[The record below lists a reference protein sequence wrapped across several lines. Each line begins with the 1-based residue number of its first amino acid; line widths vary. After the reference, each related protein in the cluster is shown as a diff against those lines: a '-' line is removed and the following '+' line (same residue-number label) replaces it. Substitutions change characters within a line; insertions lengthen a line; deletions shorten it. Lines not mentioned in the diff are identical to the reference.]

1 MDRLQRLKN
10 RIVNIES
17 AQQKVIQKRQ
27 LFNLIHAQS
36 ASMKQHDTLKASREF
51 IGGKVVPLVSLNMNN
66 RQPEENVGED
76 DYESGRI
83 LSHVSKEN
91 SRYMNLG
98 SMNPSTEPGL
108 IEDDDMC
115 VEPVNILDDAAAT

>member
-1 MDRLQRLKN
+1 M
-10 RIVNIES
+10 
-17 AQQKVIQKRQ
+17 
-27 LFNLIHAQS
+27 
-36 ASMKQHDTLKASREF
+36 
-51 IGGKVVPLVSLNMNN
+51 
-66 RQPEENVGED
+66 
-76 DYESGRI
+76 
-83 LSHVSKEN
+83 SKEN